1 MKSEETLI
9 SCLTEIFLFVSS
21 ILSPPPKSDELI
33 IFTQILFIYA
43 FPLWLTN

>member
-1 MKSEETLI
+1 MFDRVFSI
-9 SCLTEIFLFVSS
+9 FVSF